1 VALQRIPGTA
11 IITFPWHC
19 DVHEIREIA
28 RYIQRTSRDVER
40 KGGFRL
46 ALQRMPGTASI
57 IWK

>member
-40 KGGFRL
+40 EGGFSTGI
-46 ALQRMPGTASI
+46 ATHAGYS
-57 IWK
+57 